1 MKEVSIVILNWNGR
15 QHLEHFLPALVLHTT
30 HPGTEIVVADNGS
43 EDDSLEFIEKKYPT
57 IRIIELELNHGFSG
71 GYNRAME
78 QVDARYILLLNSDI
92 EVTEGW
98 LEPML
103 ELMERDETV
112 GACTPKILDFKRRTH
127 FEYAGAAGGYLD
139 RYGYPFCR
147 GRIFDTIE
155 TDIGQYDDTREIFWA
170 TGACFFI
177 RADLFLSFGGFDSDF
192 FAHMEEID
200 LCWRMKKDGY
210 KVYHCGKSVVYHVGG
225 GTLAYSNPQKTYL
238 NFRNSLLVLLK
249 NLPTQSLIWKLP
261 IRWFIDYVAVIKFI
275 FSGNI
280 KDALM
285 IFKAHI
291 YIWKNLIKT
300 LKKRSEISKSEDKI
314 IGIYPKLLL
323 FSYHIA
329 RVRKFDDLNF

>member
-1 MKEVSIVILNWNGR
+1 MPSVSIVILNYNGR
-15 QHLEHFLPALVLHTT
+15 HYLEKFLPSVIKYSS
-30 HPGTEIVVADNGS
+30 GCEIVVADNNSSDGS
-43 EDDSLEFIEKKYPT
+43 LKLLEKSFPN
-57 IRIIELELNHGFSG
+57 IRRIVFSENHGFCE
-71 GYNRAME
+71 GYNKALA
-78 QVDARYILLLNSDI
+78 QIDSDYFVILNSDI
-92 EVTEGW
+92 EVTKNWIPPIISLFEN
-98 LEPML
+98 
-103 ELMERDETV
+103 DKQIAAV
-112 GACTPKILDFKRRTH
+112 QPKLLDFNFKDK
-127 FEYAGAAGGYLD
+127 FEYAGGAGGFID
-139 RYGYPFCR
+139 KYGYPFCR

-155 TDIGQYDDTREIFWA
+155 TDFGQYDNTREIFWA
-170 TGACFFI
+170 TGACLFI
-177 RADLFLSFGGFDSDF
+177 RADLFSSFGGFDSDF

-210 KVYHCGKSVVYHVGG
+210 KIYHCGKSVVFHVGG

-249 NLPTQSLIWKLP
+249 NLPAQSLIWKLP
-261 IRWFIDYVAVIKFI
+261 IRWFMDYIAVIKFI

-300 LKKRSEISKSEDKI
+300 LKKRSEISISEDKI
-314 IGIYPKLLL
+314 IGIYPKMLL